1 MSTIPSVSLQGGYAY
16 IRFHNPTCEAVQKAV
31 NSIEGGFGSVV
42 FGSGMAA
49 ISTTL
54 LTFLQPGDHV
64 VRISLF
70 LVSSRNVNWRLWSK
84 LVPIQCV

>member
-1 MSTIPSVSLQGGYAY
+1 MLYRSLQGGYAY

-54 LTFLQPGDHV
+54 LTFLQPGDHAV
-64 VRISLF
+64 SISF
-70 LVSSRNVNWRLWSK
+70 LHTYLGLRYPRNLLLEYSATT
-84 LVPIQCV
+84 L